1 MSADRFCQSRRISGC
16 QVVGLGDQAQ
26 GQLLSR
32 DGGERGECEQP
43 AGGLRECDLR
53 KDPAFPV
60 CYMQRVYG
68 SGITAAR
75 IVKQHH
81 SEIFH
86 KGGTSVS
93 SATAGAALYPQSGLP
108 ACGKG
113 SRSPEQPARTAGSRN
128 RTTGLYMSIFI
139 TAFN

>member
-1 MSADRFCQSRRISGC
+1 MAAKGENANS
-16 QVVGLGDQAQ
+16 LQ
-26 GQLLSR
+26 GVSVSVT
-32 DGGERGECEQP
+32 
-43 AGGLRECDLR
+43 
-53 KDPAFPV
+53 FPV

-108 ACGKG
+108 ALREGLPFT
-113 SRSPEQPARTAGSRN
+113 RAARKDCR
-128 RTTGLYMSIFI
+128 
-139 TAFN
+139 